1 MHVFRGLLISA
12 VLIYLL
18 FFGGPVLGVMVS
30 SWVFMIPVLFI
41 VAIVALAAW
50 KIGDLVRR

>member
-1 MHVFRGLLISA
+1 MHVFRGLLIAA

-18 FFGGPVLGVMVS
+18 FFGGPVIGVMVS

-41 VAIVALAAW
+41 VAILALAAW
-50 KIGDLVRR
+50 KIGGLVRR